1 MNKATSFIAI
11 TTDGKEVEC
20 NVICDIYSEQ
30 TNKNYIIYTDYMLD
44 NEEEIKVYASSYEK
58 KGDRLELQ
66 EIKTDLEWN
75 LVEAMLDEIN
85 QNL

>member
-1 MNKATSFIAI
+1 
-11 TTDGKEVEC
+11 
-20 NVICDIYSEQ
+20 
-30 TNKNYIIYTDYMLD
+30 MLD
-44 NEEEIKVYASSYEK
+44 TEEEIKVYASSYEK